1 MDDVPSSS
9 KGEYYGI
16 VHHTRYKAKYRLEHL
31 KIKLNNIYHL
41 FRSDNLSFVIHLLL
55 YHATMVIEFD
65 CIVVICA
72 LLLFVIFLFFSFFT
86 LSVFLSFL
94 HED

>member
-1 MDDVPSSS
+1 MDVVPSSS

-16 VHHTRYKAKYRLEHL
+16 VYHTRYKTKCRLEHL
-31 KIKLNNIYHL
+31 KLTLNNIYHL

-72 LLLFVIFLFFSFFT
+72 LLLCHFYGRT
-86 LSVFLSFL
+86 LSDASMLYFAAVF
-94 HED
+94 

>member
-1 MDDVPSSS
+1 MDVVPSSS
-9 KGEYYGI
+9 KGEYYGL
-16 VHHTRYKAKYRLEHL
+16 VYRSHYKAKCRFEHL
-31 KIKLNNIYHL
+31 KLKLNNIYHL
-41 FRSDNLSFVIHLLL
+41 FRSDNVIDLLL

-65 CIVVICA
+65 CIVVICDV
-72 LLLFVIFLFFSFFT
+72 LLFVIFSLFSFSL

>member
-1 MDDVPSSS
+1 MDVVPSSS

-16 VHHTRYKAKYRLEHL
+16 VYHTRYKTKCRFEHL
-31 KIKLNNIYHL
+31 KLKLNNIYHL
-41 FRSDNLSFVIHLLL
+41 FRSDNLSFVTHLLM

-72 LLLFVIFLFFSFFT
+72 VLLFVIFFFFF